1 VDWEGYGPEE
11 RSWVSRGLIL
21 DPSLIRDFHL
31 AHPERPRPPRGV
43 R

>member
-31 AHPERPRPPRGV
+31 THPGRPRPPRGV